1 MDDKIKNRNTAAAPG
16 DQAQGGVLYGL
27 SLESRAAVY
36 EYPWSGP
43 AADRLEFDTRVGEKG
58 PGVRGF

>member
-1 MDDKIKNRNTAAAPG
+1 MIKSKIGNTAAAPR

-27 SLESRAAVY
+27 SLEPRAAVY

-43 AADRLEFDTRVGEKG
+43 AADRLEFDARGGDEG
-58 PGVRGF
+58 SGVRGF